1 MLAMSFVSRQT
12 CQALLLLL
20 LLSHAAL
27 TLHVTTHIPVD
38 QTTCEYCA
46 GHANPAHA
54 LVAPQIELPRVDAE
68 AADSERGTIVPRVA
82 RPVHYRERAP
92 PAVV

>member
-1 MLAMSFVSRQT
+1 MTFLSRRT
-12 CQALLLLL
+12 CQALLLLV

-27 TLHVTTHIPVD
+27 TVHATTHIAVD
-38 QTTCEYCA
+38 PAKCEFCA

-54 LVAPQIELPRVDAE
+54 LAAPQGDLPRLVAGCPE
-68 AADSERGTIVPRVA
+68 FEHTATVPHMA

-92 PAVV
+92 PVVV

>member
-1 MLAMSFVSRQT
+1 MNFLGRRSCV
-12 CQALLLLL
+12 ALVLLL

-27 TLHVTTHIPVD
+27 TLHITTHIPVD

-68 AADSERGTIVPRVA
+68 AANSEHGTIVPRVA

-92 PAVV
+92 PVVV